1 MCSVFRYF
9 ETLFVSSRATVVVEE
24 ACQDCVN
31 YHGGQHDGGQDPV
44 LWMKNTFTLPCFA
57 SIPHICHF
65 FYTGRIFEN
74 QILHPKKR
82 LKAPKTLKMSLK
94 KSNICIFSLNLEK
107 FTPDRKFLHRH
118 RLWCLWQ
125 IWGMVCV
132 AENAESALFTL
143 SCLSQALQV

>member
-1 MCSVFRYF
+1 M
-9 ETLFVSSRATVVVEE
+9 ETIQGVGRTPPPTPTPAE
-24 ACQDCVN
+24 
-31 YHGGQHDGGQDPV
+31 
-44 LWMKNTFTLPCFA
+44 

-65 FYTGRIFEN
+65 FYTGKIFEN

-118 RLWCLWQ
+118 
-125 IWGMVCV
+125 VCGV
-132 AENAESALFTL
+132 CDKYE
-143 SCLSQALQV
+143 V